1 MTGGSTIVEFW
12 RDEPSETPAQAD
24 DILLLNQAVL
34 DIEDDEPA
42 AESGEAGI
50 KRVRIILMGAAVAW
64 IGFAGWAMIA
74 SGDLRAGPSAWA
86 SAIATLL
93 VPLTLLALTYLLLV
107 RNSRSESRRYLD
119 TARALRTEADLLEIR
134 LGRIATQLETARK
147 KMQDQAELLDSY
159 GAAASSNMEASAELI
174 ASRAHASAA
183 RAEVAERA
191 GAALMAQMHALMG
204 AIPELEDRTGRM
216 AAQIMDNSHALGDR
230 IDTLEARLHTL
241 GELSDEARTRTLS
254 ATKSLSSQL
263 TQLQEATRSASE
275 EVTGM
280 AEIAA
285 GRIDATAQTAR
296 QAMDRTRQDV
306 EAQSAALVA
315 LVDTAQAGVSSTSET
330 ARNALIAELDH
341 AQAALE
347 ERLAIVRQAMD
358 RTRADVDAQ
367 TAALATLIDT
377 AQAGVSS
384 TSAGVRQTLIEELDH
399 AHAALQVRL
408 DAAKQAMDLTRADIE
423 AQSVALV
430 AMVDSAQAG
439 VASTSDVVRQS
450 LVADLDHAQAAL
462 QVRLDAAR
470 QAMDRTRADIE
481 AQSLALVAMVDSAQ
495 AGAATA
501 SETVSQTL
509 GADLDHA
516 QANLQERL
524 DGLLAQVET
533 AMATADEGLS
543 RRADTLSALVTA
555 AEAGIGSASEGVI
568 AVLTRDM
575 DKIEQDLRGRM
586 GDALDRAQAA
596 LSQTDAS
603 LSNQAAAL
611 DALIARSRE
620 SLDAIGSDTIIG
632 LSDSIGEVEG
642 RLHQINDLVEG
653 QKALMNSLHDGL
665 NDTIAGTEGKFA
677 TLEEAALA
685 RSERMTDALTRL
697 TGETQRIDSALTAGG
712 LTADKLIGSAETLL
726 VALDSSVRELD
737 ETYPAALDRFDA
749 RMEQSRALL
758 GSATPELERLEAI
771 SQALAGRAEEA
782 ESLLRGQG
790 SRLTEWLEST
800 QSGLEANRQLVDR
813 LRVALDGAHQ
823 DATRITEG
831 AGPLLVTAL
840 LRVKDTADQ
849 AAERARQALSRAIPD
864 AAQQLGDASEAAMQ
878 RALGDRVAEQIE
890 QVAKVAE
897 EAIKAAHQASERL
910 TRQLLT
916 IADTSA
922 TIEQRI
928 AQAEQA
934 SEDRDRDHFARRS
947 AALIESL
954 NSTAIDVAKI
964 LSNDVTDTAWSAYLK
979 GDRGVF
985 TRRAVKLLDAG
996 ESREIAL
1003 HYDDDA
1009 EFRDHVN
1016 RYIHDFESML
1026 RIILSAR
1033 DGNALGVAVLS
1044 SDMGKLYV
1052 ALAQAIERLRQ

>member
-24 DILLLNQAVL
+24 DILLLKQAVL
-34 DIEDDEPA
+34 DIEEDDPA
-42 AESGEAGI
+42 AGSGQAWV
-50 KRVRIILMGAAVAW
+50 KRVRIALTLVAMAW

-86 SAIATLL
+86 NAIATLL
-93 VPLTLLALTYLLLV
+93 IPLTLLALLYLLLV
-107 RNSRSESRRYLD
+107 RNSRTESRRYLD
-119 TARALRTEADLLEIR
+119 TARALRTEADLLELR
-134 LGRIATQLETARK
+134 LGRIATQLEAARQT
-147 KMQDQAELLDSY
+147 MQDQAELLDSY

-174 ASRAHASAA
+174 ASRTQASAE
-183 RAEVAERA
+183 RAEAAERA
-191 GAALMAQMHALMG
+191 GAALMAQMDALIG
-204 AIPELEDRTGRM
+204 TIPELEDRTGRM
-216 AAQIMDNSHALGDR
+216 AAQIMDNGHALGDR
-230 IDTLEARLHTL
+230 IDTLEARLHAL
-241 GELSDEARTRTLS
+241 GELSDDARARTLS

-263 TQLQEATRSASE
+263 TQLQEATRSATE

-306 EAQSAALVA
+306 EAQSAALTA
-315 LVDTAQAGVSSTSET
+315 LVEAAQAGVTTTSES
-330 ARNALIAELDH
+330 
-341 AQAALE
+341 
-347 ERLAIVRQAMD
+347 VR
-358 RTRADVDAQ
+358 
-367 TAALATLIDT
+367 
-377 AQAGVSS
+377 
-384 TSAGVRQTLIEELDH
+384 
-399 AHAALQVRL
+399 
-408 DAAKQAMDLTRADIE
+408 
-423 AQSVALV
+423 VALV
-430 AMVDSAQAG
+430 TDLDRAQA
-439 VASTSDVVRQS
+439 
-450 LVADLDHAQAAL
+450 DLRKRLDEAMA
-462 QVRLDAAR
+462 QVRET
-470 QAMDRTRADIE
+470 M
-481 AQSLALVAMVDSAQ
+481 
-495 AGAATA
+495 AAT
-501 SETVSQTL
+501 
-509 GADLDHA
+509 D
-516 QANLQERL
+516 
-524 DGLLAQVET
+524 DGLT
-533 AMATADEGLS
+533 
-543 RRADTLSALVTA
+543 RRADTLTALVA
-555 AEAGIGSASEGVI
+555 AAQAGIGSASENVMGVL
-568 AVLTRDM
+568 ARDL
-575 DKIEQDLRGRM
+575 DLIEQEMRQRM
-586 GDALDRAQAA
+586 GGALDRAEEALTFTDSRLSAQA
-596 LSQTDAS
+596 S
-603 LSNQAAAL
+603 AL

-620 SLDAIGSDTIIG
+620 SLDAIGNDTVAG
-632 LSDSIGEVEG
+632 LTDSIGDVES

-653 QKALMNSLHDGL
+653 QKALMTSLHDGL
-665 NDTIAGTEGKFA
+665 NDTIAGTEGRFA
-677 TLEEAALA
+677 TLEETTLK
-685 RSERMTDALTRL
+685 RSERMAEALARL
-697 TGETQRIDSALTAGG
+697 TVETQRIDGALAAGG

-737 ETYPAALDRFDA
+737 ETYPAALERFDA

-758 GSATPELERLEAI
+758 GSATPEMERLEAI
-771 SQALAGRAEEA
+771 SQALVGRAEEA

-813 LRVALDGAHQ
+813 LRAALDGAHQ

-849 AAERARQALSRAIPD
+849 AAERARQALARAIPD

-878 RALGDRVAEQIE
+878 RALGDKVTAQIE

-922 TIEQRI
+922 NVEQRI
-928 AQAEQA
+928 VQAEQA

-1003 HYDDDA
+1003 HYDEDA

-1016 RYIHDFESML
+1016 RYIHDFEAML

>member
-12 RDEPSETPAQAD
+12 RDEPSQTPAQAD
-24 DILLLNQAVL
+24 DILLLKQAVS
-34 DIEDDEPA
+34 DIEEDDPA
-42 AESGEAGI
+42 DGSSDAWI
-50 KRVRIILMGAAVAW
+50 KWVRITLTVAALGW

-93 VPLTLLALTYLLLV
+93 VPLTLLALTYLLAM
-107 RNSRSESRRYLD
+107 RSSRTESRRYLD
-119 TARALRTEADLLEIR
+119 TARALRTEADLLELR
-134 LGRIATQLETARK
+134 LGRIATQLECARQ

-174 ASRAHASAA
+174 ASRAHASAE
-183 RAEVAERA
+183 RAEAAERA
-191 GAALMAQMHALMG
+191 GAALMAQMHALIG

-216 AAQIMDNSHALGDR
+216 AAQIMDNGHALGDR
-230 IDTLEARLHTL
+230 IDTLEARLHAL
-241 GELSDEARTRTLS
+241 GELSDDARARTLS

-263 TQLQEATRSASE
+263 TQLQEASRAANE

-280 AEIAA
+280 ADIAA

-306 EAQSAALVA
+306 DAQSAALTA
-315 LVDTAQAGVSSTSET
+315 LVDA
-330 ARNALIAELDH
+330 
-341 AQAALE
+341 
-347 ERLAIVRQAMD
+347 
-358 RTRADVDAQ
+358 
-367 TAALATLIDT
+367 
-377 AQAGVSS
+377 
-384 TSAGVRQTLIEELDH
+384 
-399 AHAALQVRL
+399 
-408 DAAKQAMDLTRADIE
+408 
-423 AQSVALV
+423 
-430 AMVDSAQAG
+430 AQAG
-439 VASTSDVVRQS
+439 VATTSESVRLA
-450 LVADLDHAQAAL
+450 LVADLDRAQADLQDRLDRAMA
-462 QVRLDAAR
+462 QVRETMAAS
-470 QAMDRTRADIE
+470 DD
-481 AQSLALVAMVDSAQ
+481 
-495 AGAATA
+495 
-501 SETVSQTL
+501 
-509 GADLDHA
+509 
-516 QANLQERL
+516 
-524 DGLLAQVET
+524 
-533 AMATADEGLS
+533 GLS
-543 RRADTLSALVTA
+543 RRADTLTALVA
-555 AEAGIGSASEGVI
+555 AAQAGIGSASENVMGVL
-568 AVLTRDM
+568 VRDM
-575 DKIEQDLRGRM
+575 DMIEQELRQRM
-586 GDALDRAQAA
+586 GGALDRAEEA
-596 LSQTDAS
+596 LTFTDAR
-603 LSNQAAAL
+603 LSAQAAAL
-611 DALIARSRE
+611 DALIARSRA
-620 SLDAIGSDTIIG
+620 SLDAIGSDTVAG
-632 LSDSIGEVEG
+632 LTDSIGDVEG
-642 RLHQINDLVEG
+642 RLHQITDMVEG
-653 QKALMNSLHDGL
+653 QKALMNSLHAGL
-665 NDTIAGTEGKFA
+665 NDTIAGTEGRFA
-677 TLEEAALA
+677 TLEDTALA
-685 RSERMTDALTRL
+685 RSERMTDALMRL
-697 TGETQRIDSALTAGG
+697 TAETQRIDGALTAGG
-712 LTADKLIGSAETLL
+712 QTADKLIGGAETLL

-737 ETYPAALDRFDA
+737 ETYPAALERFDA
-749 RMEQSRALL
+749 RMAQSRALL
-758 GSATPELERLEAI
+758 GSATPEMERLEAI
-771 SQALAGRAEEA
+771 SQALVGRAEEA

-849 AAERARQALSRAIPD
+849 AAERARQALARAIPD

-878 RALGDRVAEQIE
+878 RALGDKVAAQIE

-922 TIEQRI
+922 NVEQRI
-928 AQAEQA
+928 VQAEQA

-954 NSTAIDVAKI
+954 NSTAIDVTKI

-1003 HYDDDA
+1003 HYDNDD

-1026 RIILSAR
+1026 RVILSAR